1 MAMNSMEPAK
11 TASKAKW
18 EVFLEDQGIDVPANA
33 SRADL
38 IDLWNLH
45 TADTDDG
52 DDDADVTA
60 AAKAVLDFKP
70 SPTADVDIADDLDFS
85 TSDGSERE
93 PEKIVV
99 RIDGRPHYLYEPSL
113 ALLLLNATALSS
125 DNTPFEDRIRTVMD
139 LVNAC
144 LDTDGVRKIRRAMY
158 SRDTVFDLNILG
170 QLVAVIYRQWA
181 PNENV
186 NTDMKPK
193 SNRAQRR
200 QTARR

>member
-18 EVFLEDQGIDVPANA
+18 ESFLEDQGIDVPANA

-45 TADTDDG
+45 AVDG
-52 DDDADVTA
+52 EPDDDADVTA

-70 SPTADVDIADDLDFS
+70 SPTEDVAVDEDLDFT

-99 RIDGRPHYLYEPSL
+99 HIDGRPHYLYEPSL

-125 DNTPFEDRIRTVMD
+125 DQTPFEDRIRTVMD

-144 LDTDGVRKIRRAMY
+144 LDTDGVRTIRRAMY

-170 QLVAVIYRQWA
+170 KLVAVIYRQWA

-186 NTDMKPK
+186 NTDMEPK
-193 SNRAQRR
+193 RNRAQRR